1 MATSYPAAIDSYRP
15 KIEGV
20 DARTVRL
27 QELQES
33 LVAVQAALG
42 TTPQGAY
49 ATVAAALAT
58 LDQLA
63 QVVSRT
69 NDEASSLS
77 IGTPVYVFDSDGVK
91 MARADAIGTARVL
104 GLVRD
109 DTIAAAATGKIQT
122 GGVLKATPTRW
133 DAVTGGSGGLTTG
146 SVYFLDPTTAGK
158 LTTTAPSAAGQFVVQ
173 VGLALNSTDMQINIM
188 PPIKRN

>member
-173 VGLALNSTDMQINIM
+173 VGLALNSTDMQISIM